1 MPWSCRQLLSVC
13 SLIEVRYFSI
23 THAARS
29 LSRQRTTPMHAQDRT
44 ILDKLSQLTSLRPIK
59 SRNLAW
65 RLAVH
70 QTGWTLRIE
79 P

>member
-1 MPWSCRQLLSVC
+1 
-13 SLIEVRYFSI
+13 
-23 THAARS
+23 
-29 LSRQRTTPMHAQDRT
+29 MHAQDRT